1 MSQDN
6 FDALE
11 SALLSLKEIVA
22 KNHSSGDCVAIVL
35 QMENLV
41 TNLKTRSTPNL
52 KAESSILGQMPANF
66 SVSG

>member
-41 TNLKTRSTPNL
+41 TNLKTKSTPNL
-52 KAESSILGQMPANF
+52 NVDSSVLVQMPASF